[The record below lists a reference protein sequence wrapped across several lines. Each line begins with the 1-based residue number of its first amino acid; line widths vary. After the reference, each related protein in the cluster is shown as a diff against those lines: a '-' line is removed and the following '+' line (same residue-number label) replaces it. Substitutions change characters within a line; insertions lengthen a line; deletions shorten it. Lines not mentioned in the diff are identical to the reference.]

1 MFRSNWFHPSE
12 PEMRQSI
19 DRSSTD
25 CGNPSTPSR
34 STRTERPLPP
44 WPVSPATPH
53 SPTKTDYSP
62 ICPGAPVK
70 NRYSQDGDTLHEGGD
85 DEQRFHERMRQR
97 GIVPRKL
104 NFGNDDSRGA
114 STTNIPNHPENYP
127 ILDISTPPRSAPP
140 PCPSSSQLDN
150 DDDNQDHSTT
160 TPVLEMRP
168 RRQGNDHCEDRFSS
182 TKRTTLQSKSS

>member
-1 MFRSNWFHPSE
+1 MK
-12 PEMRQSI
+12 QSI

-34 STRTERPLPP
+34 STRTDRPLPP

-53 SPTKTDYSP
+53 SPTKTDYSS

-70 NRYSQDGDTLHEGGD
+70 NRYSQDDDNIDEEGD
-85 DEQRFHERMRQR
+85 DEQRFAERMQQR

-104 NFGNDDSRGA
+104 DFGNDDSRGA
-114 STTNIPNHPENYP
+114 STNIPNHPDTYP

-140 PCPSSSQLDN
+140 PCHGSSQLDN
-150 DDDNQDHSTT
+150 EENNQEDHSS

-168 RRQGNDHCEDRFSS
+168 RRQGKHSQRP
-182 TKRTTLQSKSS
+182 L